1 LTKAYFLGNAPSMG
15 SYVFDDGSCD
25 FSVCFTAVS
34 TGFTNPWYGYHTAVC
49 DPTTTTSIAGCK
61 IVWRGQDY
69 WGDSCSVNGS
79 IPTNETSKTPQA
91 AQELFNAIPRYHGGY
106 TSCNCYYD
114 GTPSF
119 INNCYS
125 VSHTS
130 MCDSGISIC
139 ISGSWRV
146 YCTFDIPYRSDPC
159 DIMGGC
165 TDYYGTWD
173 VICDGSITTT
183 TVQQTTT
190 TAIQTTTTTTA
201 PATLIDLSSF
211 TATPKFSK
219 VILQW
224 STEAET
230 DNAGFNLYRSTSENG
245 DYIKINDSLI
255 PAEGTSTQGASY
267 SFVDN
272 EVKNRMT
279 YYYKLEDI
287 DLNGTSTMHGPVTA
301 TPRWIFGIF
310 GLRN

>member
-1 LTKAYFLGNAPSMG
+1 MKKIIFVFLIVFGLSAYNITQAS
-15 SYVFDDGSCD
+15 
-25 FSVCFTAVS
+25 
-34 TGFTNPWYGYHTAVC
+34 
-49 DPTTTTSIAGCK
+49 AGCN
-61 IVWRGQDY
+61 IVWRGYDY
-69 WGDSCSVNGS
+69 WGGLSVNGS
-79 IPTNETSKTPQA
+79 IPTNETSRTQQA
-91 AQELFNAIPRYHGGY
+91 ALELFNAIPRYRNY
-106 TSCNCYYD
+106 ALSCDCFYFTL
-114 GTPSF
+114 TPSF

-125 VSHTS
+125 ISRTAT
-130 MCDSGISIC
+130 CDSGISIC

-146 YCTFDIPYRSDPC
+146 YCTFDIPYRSDAC

-287 DLNGTSTMHGPVTA
+287 DLNGTSTMNGPVTA